1 MKDYSNNFDFEKWS
15 SLASTDPEAFEQY
28 RKQVIN
34 NFIQDLPEEKQQ
46 RMRCLQWRVDS
57 IRRLAKTP
65 LAACIEISNM
75 MWDSIKGKN
84 GLLEALHGLT
94 DPYTADAATPQAP
107 VRTTGSEPNVLK
119 FPGKSRK
126 KADLATQDL
135 L

>member
-15 SLASTDPEAFEQY
+15 SLASTDPEAFEQH

-57 IRRLAKTP
+57 VRRLAKTP

-94 DPYTADAATPQAP
+94 DGYTGETITRQKAARAADRQA
-107 VRTTGSEPNVLK
+107 NVLE
-119 FPGKSRK
+119 FPGKTRQ